1 MKMIFVASVQIR
13 SSVTGGSLL
22 PVCLRTLYISVSF
35 LKDVV
40 D

>member
-1 MKMIFVASVQIR
+1 MKMILLASVQIR
-13 SSVTGGSLL
+13 SSATGGSLL
-22 PVCLRTLYISVSF
+22 PACLTLYISVSF